1 VPSAIDP
8 TQPPE
13 GSPTTQGVRDNF
25 ATAQQEITDLQDATT
40 GGPFLSLAGG
50 LMTGSLML
58 NNDPGAAREAAS
70 KQYVDRVLASGPPG
84 PPGPMGP
91 PGPIG
96 GPGPQGAQGASGQP
110 GPQGPA
116 GPNGATGDVGPQ
128 GVPGATGPKGDKGI
142 TGDSGVQGPPGPWGP
157 QGPAGPVGPIGA
169 TGAQGPNWQAGTGL
183 ALNTATTPSTI
194 AFANS
199 TDGEVL
205 ANVSGAPAPAVPTTL
220 TALLDKVL
228 GNTPGALVYR
238 GASNWAALPAG
249 AAGSHLV
256 ARGAGIEPAWVTP
269 ASITASLA
277 APAGTTSTTGVMVGF
292 NAQLTPTATGR
303 LIINVNGIGTIQA
316 GNVPATVSLCIG
328 TGTPPANGAPLPGG
342 ATVLTAQ
349 KVDPATAGA
358 QFTISALATALTIGT
373 QYWLGL
379 MQTATA
385 SNVSFTLTNITLIAA
400 EMG

>member
-25 ATAQQEITDLQDATT
+25 AVAASEITDLQDATT
-40 GGPFLSLAGG
+40 GGPFLPLAGG

-70 KQYVDRVLASGPPG
+70 KQYVDMTLASAPPG
-84 PPGPMGP
+84 AQGVPGPMGP
-91 PGPIG
+91 AGPAG
-96 GPGPQGAQGASGQP
+96 GAGPPGPQGNSGLP
-110 GPQGPA
+110 GPQGP
-116 GPNGATGDVGPQ
+116 
-128 GVPGATGPKGDKGI
+128 PGATGATGAPGPAGTTGASGPQGIQGPPGDN
-142 TGDSGVQGPPGPWGP
+142 GPPGPWGP
-157 QGPAGPVGPIGA
+157 QGPAGPPGPTGA
-169 TGAQGPNWQAGTGL
+169 TGAQGPQWQVGTGL
-183 ALNTATTPSTI
+183 ALNTGTTPSTI

-220 TALLDKVL
+220 TALLDKVF
-228 GNTPGALVYR
+228 GNTPGSLVYR
-238 GASNWAALPAG
+238 GASNWAALAPG

-256 ARGAGIEPAWVTP
+256 ARGPGVEPAWVTP
-269 ASITASLA
+269 ASVTASLA

-303 LIINVNGIGTIQA
+303 LMLNAAGIGAIQA

-328 TGTPPANGAPLPGG
+328 TGTPPANGAALPSGG
-342 ATVLTAQ
+342 TVLVAQ
-349 KVDPATAGA
+349 KVDPATGGA
-358 QFTISALATALTIGT
+358 QFTVSALATGLTIGT
-373 QYWLGL
+373 QYWVGL

-385 SNVSFTLTNITLIAA
+385 SNVSFTLTNVSIIAA
-400 EMG
+400 ELG